1 MSNISATLSAATSSF
16 SAYEQALEVVSNNTT
31 NASTP
36 GYADQS
42 VNFEANAFS
51 ESTGGAG
58 GVTLGPV
65 QSSRDPY
72 AEYNVQAAQSE
83 VNYSTT
89 LANQLQSIEP
99 LFDLNSSSASDSG
112 VGGTI
117 NQLFSAFSQLT
128 TNPNDS
134 SYRQAVLNAAGN
146 LAIAF
151 NTAANGLS
159 NAANNAESDA
169 GSTVT
174 QINALLGQIQQIN
187 VQKEANAAA
196 ASDPGIDAQLYSDLE
211 NLSQLVNF
219 TTTTSADGETNI
231 YLGGQQAL
239 LIGAHQYSLG
249 TSTASGQL
257 KVLDAS
263 GNDISSSVTGGQL
276 GALMQLTNTLIPSY
290 EGQMNQLAQ
299 GIADTVNNQLTSGT
313 YQDASGT
320 TQPGVA
326 LFSYTAGSAAKTL
339 AVTSI
344 TGTQIAAAS
353 TANPGGNDN
362 AVALTN
368 LQTAAIP
375 VLTNLTF
382 SEYYGSIGGNVGA
395 DSGQAQNNETTQ
407 QQLLSQAQN
416 LRSNIS
422 GVSLDEEATLMTE
435 YQQSYDAISK
445 LVTVIQ
451 GIVQTVLD
459 MIALPGSSY

>member
-1 MSNISATLSAATSSF
+1 MSNISATMTAAAESF

-31 NASTP
+31 NATTP

-42 VNFEANAFS
+42 VNFEANQFS
-51 ESTGGAG
+51 EQTGGAG

-72 AEYNVQAAQSE
+72 AEYNVQSAQSE
-83 VNYSTT
+83 LNYSST
-89 LANQLQSIEP
+89 LATQLQEIEP
-99 LFDLNSSSASDSG
+99 LFDLQTSSASDSG

-117 NQLFSAFSQLT
+117 NQLFASFSQLT
-128 TNPNDS
+128 VNPNDA

-146 LAIAF
+146 LATAF
-151 NTAANGLS
+151 NSAANGLS
-159 NAANNAESDA
+159 SAANNAESDA
-169 GSTVT
+169 QSTVSS
-174 QINALLGQIQQIN
+174 INALVSQIQQIN
-187 VQKEANAAA
+187 VQKEQNAAA
-196 ASDPGIDAQLYSDLE
+196 ASDPGVDAQLYADLE

-231 YLGGQQAL
+231 YVGGQQAL
-239 LIGAHQYSLG
+239 LIGGHQYSLG

-257 KVLDAS
+257 QVLDAS
-263 GNDISSSVTGGQL
+263 GNDISSSVTSGQL
-276 GALMQLTNTLIPSY
+276 GALVNLTNTLIPNY
-290 EGQMNQLAQ
+290 ESQMNQLAQ
-299 GIADTVNNQLTSGT
+299 GMANTINNQLTSGT

-326 LFSYTAGSAAKTL
+326 LFSYTAGAAAKTL

-344 TGTQIAAAS
+344 TATQIAAAS
-353 TANPGGNDN
+353 SANPSGNDN

-375 VLTNLTF
+375 VLSNLTF
-382 SEYYGSIGGNVGA
+382 AEYYGTIGSKLGS
-395 DSGQAQNNETTQ
+395 DSAQAQNNQTTQ
-407 QQLLSQAQN
+407 QQLLSQAQT
-416 LRSNIS
+416 LRSNVS

-445 LVTVIQ
+445 LVTVLQ

-459 MIALPGSSY
+459 MIPLPGSSG